1 MGAEK
6 ITSMTRLQDA
16 LHNGTTTLIAV
27 APTLPREA
35 DIESEL
41 EDARRAA
48 ARGYF
53 LPDED
58 ERARAAFARYLR
70 ARAALLQTIEDLRPH
85 VRKNGDENLPAFAVA
100 LAAACMLVRSA
111 RYLVRLCEEHPTIAK
126 KLDEPDQ
133 NSGIPRKAFTQI
145 YQSLA
150 RPANLYRFF
159 QALRYARDHEAEIAA
174 LAADPLIAPIIQILK
189 EERPH
194 AAAIRKRILV
204 NHRLRYWTHS
214 LRRRRR
220 ATLSN
225 VLFALFEVSGR
236 AVAEMRLGKPKQ
248 VTPAIRE
255 SARSLLRP
263 GDVLVTRHHDAMS
276 NLFLPGFWP
285 HAALYLGDEEHE
297 VLEAK
302 KDGVKFRKLEETLS
316 VDAFTIIR
324 PKLSSQDLTTA
335 LARARTHVGKL
346 YDFEFDFRRADR
358 LVCTEVI
365 YRTYHGI
372 GGIHFTPA
380 QRAGRVCL
388 TAEQLL
394 DHALAHHGF
403 EPIAIFGSPGVSE
416 LLHPPGTSKA
426 LKKSYAPA
434 TS

>member
-1 MGAEK
+1 MP
-6 ITSMTRLQDA
+6 TLQEA
-16 LHNGTTTLIAV
+16 LRDGTTTLLAV
-27 APTLPREA
+27 APTLPLEA

-58 ERARAAFARYLR
+58 ERARVAFSRYLR

-85 VRKNGDENLPAFAVA
+85 VRRNGADNLPAFAVA

-111 RYLVRLCEEHPTIAK
+111 RYLVRLCEEHPAIAK
-126 KLDEPDQ
+126 KLDEPDEAA
-133 NSGIPRKAFTQI
+133 GIPRKAFTRV
-145 YQSLA
+145 YKSLA
-150 RPANLYRFF
+150 RPANLYRYFS
-159 QALRYARDHEAEIAA
+159 ALRYARDHEDEIAA
-174 LAADPLIAPIIQILK
+174 LATDPLLAPVVGILE

-220 ATLSN
+220 STLGN

-248 VTPAIRE
+248 VTPEIIAAARE
-255 SARSLLRP
+255 ILRP
-263 GDVLVTRHHDAMS
+263 GDVLVTRHRDAMS

-285 HAALYLGDEEHE
+285 HAALYLGDEDLP

-302 KDGVKFRKLEETLS
+302 KDGVKFRKLEETLQ
-316 VDAFTIIR
+316 VDAFAIIR
-324 PKLSSQDLTTA
+324 PKLSEGDLTTA
-335 LARARTHVGKL
+335 LDRARTHAGKL

-358 LVCTEVI
+358 LVCTEVV
-365 YRTYHGI
+365 YRTYHSI

-380 QRAGRVCL
+380 ERAGRVCL

-394 DHALAHHGF
+394 DHAVDQDGF
-403 EPIAIFGSPGVSE
+403 EPVAVFLGKTLLSGDEIAP
-416 LLHPPGTSKA
+416 TYRKQ
-426 LKKSYAPA
+426 
-434 TS
+434 